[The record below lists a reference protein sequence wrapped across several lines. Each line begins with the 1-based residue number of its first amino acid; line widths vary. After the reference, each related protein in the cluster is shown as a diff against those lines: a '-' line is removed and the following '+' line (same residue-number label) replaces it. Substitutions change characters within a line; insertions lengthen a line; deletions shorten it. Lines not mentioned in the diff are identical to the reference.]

1 MAYAVLL
8 VFLFAV
14 VATLLD
20 SNYNAL
26 AAATHSLL
34 RLVVPSKA
42 AAKIQK
48 VKMDLIDAKKAMN
61 SISAQDEFAKWAK
74 ERRRHDKLETEY
86 ANLVK
91 AQGSDKSSFERT
103 VSWGVWIG
111 VWVLHIGIILVYRK
125 TPMFY
130 VPTSFVGPFSR
141 MLSMPFAPAGSV
153 SVAFWLFASKNVI
166 KKILTASKLIASSTV
181 VAPTGSP
188 ATAGKTVK
196 TE

>member
-1 MAYAVLL
+1 MAAHLLL
-8 VFLFAV
+8 VFLYAV

-20 SNYNAL
+20 ANYNAL
-26 AAATHSLL
+26 ASWTHSLL
-34 RLVVPSKA
+34 RLVVPSAA
-42 AAKIQK
+42 AAKAAK
-48 VKMDLIDAKKAMN
+48 VKTELIAAKKVLN

-103 VSWGVWIG
+103 VSWGVWIA
-111 VWVLHIGIILVYRK
+111 VWALQAFIILYYRK

-130 VPTSFVGPFSR
+130 VPKSFVGPFAS
-141 MLSMPFAPAGSV
+141 MLRWPFAPAGSV
-153 SVAFWLFASKNVI
+153 SATFWLFASKNVI
-166 KKILTASKLIASSTV
+166 RKILTATKTIVASSSSSG
-181 VAPTGSP
+181 VAEKE
-188 ATAGKTVK
+188 KTVK

>member
-8 VFLFAV
+8 VFLFAAI
-14 VATLLD
+14 ATLLD
-20 SNYNAL
+20 ANYNSL
-26 AAATHSLL
+26 ATVAHSLL

-42 AAKIQK
+42 AARIEK
-48 VKMDLIDAKKAMN
+48 VKKDLIEAKKTMN

-111 VWVLHIGIILVYRK
+111 VWVLHIGIVLAYRK

-130 VPTSFVGPFSR
+130 VPTSFVGPFSW
-141 MLSMPFAPAGSV
+141 MLSMPFAPTGSV
-153 SVAFWLFASKNVI
+153 SVTFWLFASKNVI

-181 VAPTGSP
+181 AVTASSPVA
-188 ATAGKTVK
+188 AGKNK